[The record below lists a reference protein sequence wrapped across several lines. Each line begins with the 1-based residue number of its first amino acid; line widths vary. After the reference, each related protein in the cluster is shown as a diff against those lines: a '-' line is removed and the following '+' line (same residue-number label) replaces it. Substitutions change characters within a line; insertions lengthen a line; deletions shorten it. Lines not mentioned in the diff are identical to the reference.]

1 MTTGEHAVW
10 TYRIV
15 HPGHPDDMATGSV
28 PKGALNVPTEE
39 SITLEKLGT
48 KKNPPLIASAVEF
61 VLEGL
66 HLKKRLNKDKV
77 AGRYQY
83 RG

>member
-1 MTTGEHAVW
+1 MVEVSDTHAVRRLREADQADTEGLDAASRSW
-10 TYRIV
+10 A
-15 HPGHPDDMATGSV
+15 PQGS
-28 PKGALNVPTEE
+28 
-39 SITLEKLGT
+39 
-48 KKNPPLIASAVEF
+48 PPMQASAVEF

-66 HLKKRLNKDKV
+66 HLNKRLNKDKV